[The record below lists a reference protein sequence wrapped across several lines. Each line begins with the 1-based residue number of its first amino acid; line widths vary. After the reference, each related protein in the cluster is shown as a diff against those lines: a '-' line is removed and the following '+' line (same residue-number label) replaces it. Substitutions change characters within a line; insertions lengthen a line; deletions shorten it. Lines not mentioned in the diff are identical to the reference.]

1 MIMVLWLYE
10 ITDILFLGMD
20 IEAYMEWNGM
30 MFTIHFKMS
39 DYKQTKKSDKYD
51 KTRIAECWH
60 YCLIW
65 VIGVWEILLLSISES
80 LYY

>member
-10 ITDILFLGMD
+10 IIDILFLGMD
-20 IEAYMEWNGM
+20 IGAYMEWNGM

-51 KTRIAECWH
+51 KTRIAEC
-60 YCLIW
+60 
-65 VIGVWEILLLSISES
+65 
-80 LYY
+80 